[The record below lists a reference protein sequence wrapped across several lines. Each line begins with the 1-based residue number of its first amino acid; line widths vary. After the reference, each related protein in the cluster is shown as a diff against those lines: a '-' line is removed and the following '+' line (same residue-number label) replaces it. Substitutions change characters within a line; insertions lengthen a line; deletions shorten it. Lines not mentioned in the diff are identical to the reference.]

1 MSDFII
7 YIIYLFFEIFAT
19 KYNNLKSKNLASF
32 IKLHIIMNRYIDAD
46 NFNEKFN
53 IHETLSK

>member
-7 YIIYLFFEIFAT
+7 YIIYLFL
-19 KYNNLKSKNLASF
+19 KYLLQKHNNLKSKNLASF

-46 NFNEKFN
+46 NFNEKFY